1 MAPGASRFW
10 FYALFSRYYEPSWPI
25 FEKEMAEEEEAPA
38 DLREFRIQLDHRHHE
53 KEEEEDQTKHHEKEE
68 EEVIRTKRR
77 RKKKRRAKTTQ
88 KRLRLGLRAQL
99 RVPFFF
105 EEFFVING

>member
-99 RVPFFF
+99 RV
-105 EEFFVING
+105 VVVS